1 MKVPLEWLREYCDPG
16 LDVHG
21 IEERLTMTG
30 TKVEAIYHHGVSAP
44 ERFVVGRVL
53 ACERHPNADRLSVCE
68 VDLGDVRPEGP
79 ATIVCGAP
87 NVAAGQTVAVACP
100 GARMPDG
107 MEIKRAK
114 LRGVVSEG
122 MICAERELAIGTGGE
137 GIMVLDDLAPTDQS
151 AAPHAAGASPGA
163 GTPAP
168 GTPLAQLLPI
178 ATEVLELEVT
188 PNRPDCLGVYGV
200 ARELHAATGAPLAPA
215 PWSEDPG
222 SAGPL
227 GVGSGGAVPP
237 ATGAG
242 WVPGLAEVE
251 VRCPDLCP
259 RFTARVFENVTV
271 GASPPW
277 LKARLTAAGQRP
289 IDNVVDITNY
299 VMLLTGQPLHAFDL
313 DRVAGGRLVVRRAHE
328 GEQVQT
334 LDGQTRTLDGETV
347 VIEDSEGPTSIAG
360 LMGGARSE
368 VGEGTT
374 RVLMEVANWHG
385 PSIHRAS
392 WALGLRSEASA
403 RFEKGLAPEQCDH
416 AQALAARLMVELCG
430 ATLVPGT
437 VDVGEWERAPQH
449 IHLREARVQAILGVA
464 VPRARQR
471 EILGALDFSAQEAPD
486 GLEVTVPPL
495 RRADV
500 TREADL
506 IEEVA
511 RIDGLEKLPAT
522 LPRHRPAGLLS
533 PKQRLRRRAV
543 DALVGRGL
551 YETVGW
557 TFTSHEAVARLRL
570 DGEDPRRAGAV
581 ALENPLSEEHAL
593 LRTTLLGSLLDTA
606 ARNVARG
613 NLDVR
618 IFEVGTVFALD
629 ATPDNDA
636 RPPVEEHRAL
646 GVLLSGRVAPPTWR
660 TPDPAS
666 ADLYAVKSVLEA
678 LAAALRVPVE
688 CRRGSEPF
696 LHPGRAVEV
705 LADGER
711 VGWLGELH
719 PLCVGDLQ
727 GAAVMELDLDRMI
740 SHVSHR
746 AYSEPIDYPVVLRDL
761 AVTVAEATASADV
774 VKAIRSVAGELLV
787 DVQVFDVYTGSQAGP
802 GNKSVAL
809 HLKFQA
815 ADRTLTDDDVNGL
828 MDRVSG
834 HLREQLGAAYRA

>member
-30 TKVEAIYHHGVSAP
+30 TKVEAIHHYGVGAP

-53 ACERHPNADRLSVCE
+53 ACEHHPNADRLSVCQ
-68 VDLGDVRPEGP
+68 VDLGGAVPEGP

-100 GARMPDG
+100 GAVMPDG
-107 MEIKRAK
+107 MEIERAK

-137 GIMVLDDLAPTDQS
+137 GIMVLDDLLDGGQLC
-151 AAPHAAGASPGA
+151 GG
-163 GTPAP
+163 GLAP
-168 GTPLAQLLPI
+168 GTPLAQVLPI

-227 GVGSGGAVPP
+227 AAVSGGAAP
-237 ATGAG
+237 
-242 WVPGLAEVE
+242 AEVE

-271 GASPPW
+271 GPSPPW
-277 LKARLTAAGQRP
+277 LKARLSAAGQRP

-334 LDGQTRTLDGETV
+334 LDGQTRTLDGEVV
-347 VIEDSEGPTSIAG
+347 VIEDGEGPTSIAG

-368 VGEGTT
+368 VGEGTM

-385 PSIHRAS
+385 PAIHRAS

-437 VDVGEWERAPQH
+437 VDVGEWERTPRR
-449 IHLREARVQAILGVA
+449 IRLREARVEAILGVA
-464 VPRARQR
+464 VPPARQR
-471 EILGALDFSAQEAPD
+471 EILAALDFQSEEVPD
-486 GLEVTVPPL
+486 GLEVTVPAL

-511 RIDGLEKLPAT
+511 RVDGLEKLPAT
-522 LPRHRPAGLLS
+522 LPRRRPAGVLS
-533 PKQRLRRRAV
+533 PEQRLRRRAV

-557 TFTSHEAVARLRL
+557 TFTSREAVARLRL
-570 DGEDPRRAGAV
+570 DEEDPRRAGAV
-581 ALENPLSEEHAL
+581 TLENPLSEEHAL
-593 LRTTLLGSLLDTA
+593 LRTTLLGSLLDSA

-613 NLDVR
+613 HADVR
-618 IFEVGTVFALD
+618 IFEVGTVFSLNPLRD
-629 ATPDNDA
+629 TG
-636 RPPVEEHRAL
+636 VEEHRAL

-660 TPDPAS
+660 MPDPAL
-666 ADLYAVKSVLEA
+666 ADLYVVKGVLEM
-678 LAAALRVPVE
+678 LAAALRIPVE
-688 CRRGSEPF
+688 CRQGSQPF

-705 LADGER
+705 LAGGEPI
-711 VGWLGELH
+711 GWLGELH
-719 PLCVGDLQ
+719 PLSAWDLE
-727 GAAVMELDLDRMI
+727 GAAVMELNLDRMI
-740 SHVSHR
+740 TNASR
-746 AYSEPIDYPVVLRDL
+746 QAYVDLVDYPVVLRDL
-761 AVTVAEATASADV
+761 AVGLAEGIPSAEV
-774 VKAIRSVAGELLV
+774 VEAIRSVAGELLV
-787 DVQVFDVYTGSQAGP
+787 DVQVFDVYTGRQAGP
-802 GNKSVAL
+802 GNKSIAM

-815 ADRTLTDDDVNGL
+815 TDRTLTDDEVNGL
-828 MDRVSG
+828 IDRILR
-834 HLREQLGAAYRA
+834 HLLETLGAAYRA